1 MMRTTGGEM
10 GKEGSRSGPRKEE
23 RRIGEKQKGN
33 KKGRKPQ
40 GSKKKYQNKFRTMK
54 TISVS
59 IVQNELTFNAA
70 NRHFLSVQW
79 NRKKIT
85 LAVPHSKSVD

>member
-1 MMRTTGGEM
+1 MEARELATFNGRDFRREPLPKTEIFEGKGGCRGVTRSMMRTTGGEM

-40 GSKKKYQNKFRTMK
+40 GSKKKNIRINSEQ
-54 TISVS
+54 
-59 IVQNELTFNAA
+59 
-70 NRHFLSVQW
+70 
-79 NRKKIT
+79 
-85 LAVPHSKSVD
+85 